1 MFQQQPLVEKGRDKD
16 ITESSSYTNNNLQ
29 LGNRRVGVKEP
40 VAKLVD
46 THYTV
51 LLLALTGQP

>member
-1 MFQQQPLVEKGRDKD
+1 MVETGRDKD

-29 LGNRRVGVKEP
+29 LGNRGVGVKRP

-46 THYTV
+46 PHYTV
-51 LLLALTGQP
+51 LLLAPTGQP

>member
-1 MFQQQPLVEKGRDKD
+1 MFQQQPLVETGRDKD
-16 ITESSSYTNNNLQ
+16 ITERSSYTNNNLQ
-29 LGNRRVGVKEP
+29 LGNRGVGVKKP

>member
-1 MFQQQPLVEKGRDKD
+1 MSQQQPLVERGWNKD
-16 ITESSSYTNNNLQ
+16 IAERSWYTNNNLQ
-29 LGNRRVGVKEP
+29 LGNRRVGVKRP

-51 LLLALTGQP
+51 LLLALGGQP